1 MAATSLA
8 GLSRPGLPLS
18 CSVPTGKK
26 SAAARVKSEAP
37 TRGRESLDVQHSLLH
52 TTRPPLRH
60 GWGHQKK
67 KKIKLARSHAPAHPA
82 HTPACYIYTPLNL
95 PRLCCWSI
103 YKKSEMRGRA
113 GGSAPRPPPRRGPWQ
128 GPGALPKSKA
138 VALSTAPQQSARAT
152 ARPHH
157 QPLSP
162 PARVP
167 HAIRPS
173 HPPAVLVTYIPEHQ
187 SSTHAAQAQ
196 APHSAQRAAA
206 PEGGQSSAPATPA
219 PSHQG
224 PLHDAG
230 NPQPSKS
237 LYIYTAS
244 HRRKATS
251 HQPPATSQVEP
262 PASQPPASRQ
272 THQGKSWR

>member
-1 MAATSLA
+1 MLYLYTPQPTAPVLLEYIQEVGDAWPSG
-8 GLSRPGLPLS
+8 GL
-18 CSVPTGKK
+18 C
-26 SAAARVKSEAP
+26 
-37 TRGRESLDVQHSLLH
+37 
-52 TTRPPLRH
+52 PP
-60 GWGHQKK
+60 
-67 KKIKLARSHAPAHPA
+67 
-82 HTPACYIYTPLNL
+82 TPAP
-95 PRLCCWSI
+95 
-103 YKKSEMRGRA
+103 
-113 GGSAPRPPPRRGPWQ
+113 
-128 GPGALPKSKA
+128 PGALAGAWPPFAMGPPEKA
-138 VALSTAPQQSARAT
+138 HSPAAMHQRTQPAPR
-152 ARPHH
+152 
-157 QPLSP
+157 
-162 PARVP
+162 

-196 APHSAQRAAA
+196 APHTAQRAAA

-244 HRRKATS
+244 HRRKATR

-262 PASQPPASRQ
+262 PASQPATSQPPLPEARAQARSADDAVSAG
-272 THQGKSWR
+272 THLYQISVALPCFHMGC